1 MKSKPCRSSKNIRTM
16 SERAS
21 DAHSPQRKYLT
32 LATLELKKSRCDKEK
47 RSAEERLES
56 VGRRMAEIERQ
67 QAGILATGE
76 AELADRA
83 AAKDSAPTRD
93 PGPPTEEGFSLTY

>member
-1 MKSKPCRSSKNIRTM
+1 MKSKPRRSLKNIRTM
-16 SERAS
+16 SERAG
-21 DAHSPQRKYLT
+21 DAHNSQRKYLT
-32 LATLELKKSRCDKEK
+32 LATLELKKSRCEKEK

-76 AELADRA
+76 AELANRA
-83 AAKDSAPTRD
+83 AANDSALTPD
-93 PGPPTEEGFSLTY
+93 PGPQTQQGFSLTY